1 MDTKNFNI
9 FSRIKNYRELSK
21 EIQGVLLKNPDD
33 AHKFQEIFN
42 LTVDRIY
49 QDILD
54 FEKDNIEKFESE
66 VYKFKKIFE
75 KRYRHYFL
83 FGEYIKWC
91 FEKPYGYSGDF
102 KIIDDIY
109 QNQVRTKGFDSLWDN
124 WFQQLVASKSVRTRK
139 EDFKK
144 FILDFMEKR
153 MDKSV
158 RIMDLACGPAREI
171 KELLE
176 SDRADLFEKTV
187 FDCYDFDIGALNY
200 AKQLLKNCH
209 NINFLQKNAIRLAL
223 KKKIEDEIAF
233 KYDLIYCTGLFDY
246 LDERV
251 AVRLINN
258 LRKLVKHGGIII
270 ISSAGD
276 KYSNSSAIW
285 MEWIGEWFLTYRTE
299 EEFEKVFIKGGFP
312 LGNIQIIQG
321 DNKVMQYCLAR
332 A

>member
-209 NINFLQKNAIRLAL
+209 NINFLQKNYVIF
-223 KKKIEDEIAF
+223 IIYIA
-233 KYDLIYCTGLFDY
+233 
-246 LDERV
+246 
-251 AVRLINN
+251 
-258 LRKLVKHGGIII
+258 
-270 ISSAGD
+270 
-276 KYSNSSAIW
+276 
-285 MEWIGEWFLTYRTE
+285 
-299 EEFEKVFIKGGFP
+299 
-312 LGNIQIIQG
+312 
-321 DNKVMQYCLAR
+321 
-332 A
+332 